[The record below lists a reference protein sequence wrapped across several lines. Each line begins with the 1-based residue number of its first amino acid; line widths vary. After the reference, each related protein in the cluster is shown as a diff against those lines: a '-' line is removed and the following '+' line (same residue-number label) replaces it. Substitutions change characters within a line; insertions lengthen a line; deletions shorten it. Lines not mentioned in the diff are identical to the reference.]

1 MIDRPSGG
9 KKGLLA
15 RWSRLS
21 LRSKGV
27 SVLTLPL
34 AAFFVALFSIQ
45 RVEGDV
51 AGADERVVRFY
62 ETRSQLAQLRSSLAA
77 AEAAVGGYVAS
88 GEPQFPAMFD
98 EARAA
103 VNKSLGS
110 LAALAGGELGGGA
123 RAGGGAGGEEPAGG
137 GADSAAARAA
147 ALAEIKRQAD
157 QELRILGALRASP
170 SAAALRVQL
179 DRARA
184 VMNGA
189 EARVARLSEEEERQF
204 GAARYQLAV
213 ARQRLFRTIVVCGVL
228 GPLGA
233 LLINLVVAG
242 RLSRRIQAVEENARR
257 LAHGLPIEVA
267 AGGSDDEI
275 SALARQI
282 EDAAYLLR
290 KREREVKE
298 NERRYRD
305 LFDRA
310 PVAFEETDREGV
322 VRRFNQA
329 VCNLLRSTPDQV
341 LGRKAWDF
349 VAPDQR
355 ESFRQAMME
364 RIATASETGPFECEY
379 LLDDGSRITVEV
391 RENLIRGDREA
402 VTGVVRS
409 LLDATERNLAAA
421 AARKVSEYAMELR
434 NKNEQLARALEAARL
449 ATEAKSRFLAGVSH
463 ELRTPLNGIIGFS
476 ELMYDAKLGP
486 VSEDHKD
493 VLGDILTS
501 ARHLLQLINDI
512 LDLSKV
518 EAGRME
524 FHPEPSRIDALVFE
538 VRDVVRPLAER
549 KRIQL
554 TLAVPRDLTAVIDPS
569 RFKQVL
575 YNYLSNA
582 VKFTPE
588 DGRVEVRV
596 SRQENSSFRLE
607 VEDTGIGI
615 PPDEIAK
622 LFQEFQQLP
631 NSRKAEQ
638 GTGLGLALTRHIV
651 EAQGGTVS
659 VRSQP
664 GRGSVFSAMFPLV
677 SIPISNGI
685 PR

>member
-1 MIDRPSGG
+1 MKHPMGDRPSGG
-9 KKGLLA
+9 KKGIVS

-27 SVLTLPL
+27 TVLTLPL
-34 AAFFVALFSIQ
+34 AAFFVAIYSVHQ
-45 RVEGDV
+45 VEGDV

-62 ETRSQLAQLRSSLAA
+62 ETRSQLAQLGSSLVA
-77 AEAAVGGYVAS
+77 AEAAAGGYMAS
-88 GEPQFPAMFD
+88 GEQQFPAMFD
-98 EARAA
+98 EARATID
-103 VNKSLGS
+103 KSLNS
-110 LAALAGGELGGGA
+110 LSALAGANG
-123 RAGGGAGGEEPAGG
+123 
-137 GADSAAARAA
+137 DRAA
-147 ALAEIKRQAD
+147 AVSEIKRQAE

-170 SAAALRVQL
+170 AAAGSRAQL

-184 VMNGA
+184 AMNGA
-189 EARVARLSEEEERQF
+189 GARVARLSEEEERQF
-204 GAARYQLAV
+204 AEARAQLAL
-213 ARQRLFRTIVVCGVL
+213 ARRRLFRTMVACGFL
-228 GPLGA
+228 GPVGA
-233 LLINLVVAG
+233 LLINLLVAG
-242 RLSRRIQAVEENARR
+242 RLSQRVQAVEENARR
-257 LAHGLPIEVA
+257 LAHGLPLDVFQ
-267 AGGSDDEI
+267 GGSDDEI

-298 NERRYRD
+298 SEQRYRD

-310 PVAFEETDREGV
+310 PIAFEETDREGV

-329 VCNLLRSTPDQV
+329 VCNLLRCSPDQV

-349 VAPDQR
+349 VAPHQR
-355 ESFRQAMME
+355 EGFRQAMME
-364 RIATASETGPFECEY
+364 RIRAASETGPFECEY

-391 RENLIRGDREA
+391 RENLSRGGHEE
-402 VTGVVRS
+402 VIGVVRS
-409 LLDATERNLAAA
+409 LLDVTERNLAAA
-421 AARKVSEYAMELR
+421 AARKLSGYAMELR
-434 NKNEQLARALEAARL
+434 NKNELLARALEAARL

-476 ELMYDAKLGP
+476 ELMYDGKLGP
-486 VSEDHKD
+486 VGEDHKD

-524 FHPEPSRIDALVFE
+524 FHPEPSRIDTLVFE

-549 KRIQL
+549 KRIR
-554 TLAVPRDLTAVIDPS
+554 LALDVPRDLTAVIDPS

-588 DGRVEVRV
+588 DGSVEVRI
-596 SRQENSSFRLE
+596 SRQENSSFRLD

-615 PPDEIAK
+615 PPGEIAR

-631 NSRKAEQ
+631 NSRKAGQ

-651 EAQGGTVS
+651 EAQGGEIA
-659 VRSQP
+659 VRSEP
-664 GRGSVFSAMFPLV
+664 GKGSVFSAMFPLV
-677 SIPISNGI
+677 SVPISNGI
-685 PR
+685 TP